1 MAKNSGFQLTRPR
14 TALHKNL
21 KLRRLYFEDIIA
33 YLVSLFPFLST
44 FTLRILCHIVY
55 VRYTRKLGKVKYE
68 IVLGYTEA
76 STAIVSL
83 IYACEVIKSV
93 SRQLGMMATFV
104 PKLATQ
110 NDGAS

>member
-1 MAKNSGFQLTRPR
+1 MTLADMCIEPSKPWEYCPR
-14 TALHKNL
+14 EVFRRVVKIL
-21 KLRRLYFEDIIA
+21 KDEFD
-33 YLVSLFPFLST
+33 LV
-44 FTLRILCHIVY
+44 VY
-55 VRYTRKLGKVKYE
+55 VGIEIEFYLLKSVIRYTRKLGKVKYE

-76 STAIVSL
+76 STAIISL